1 MLFHASP
8 VKNIKT
14 LTPRISN
21 HGKPLIYF
29 SSKPENTLVYLSNAV
44 EKCCK
49 ENGFDHKGIYAK
61 WGSYGFNKEGILT
74 LDEYWSNAAYDTYK
88 GVSGYIYRAEETA
101 CAVPFGE
108 IPFAF
113 ISENPVE
120 VKDCVFVPD
129 AYEAIQEAAREGKII
144 LTEYKDN
151 SPKKLEWI
159 EKTVKEEYETAKAEN
174 KEEYIFFLKRK
185 FEFL

>member
-8 VKNIKT
+8 VKDIKT
-14 LTPRISN
+14 LTPHISN

-49 ENGFDHKGIYAK
+49 EKGFPHDGIYTK

-74 LDEYWSNAAYDTYK
+74 LDEYYPNAALDTYK
-88 GVSGYIYRAEETA
+88 GVSGYIYAVKEAEFI
-101 CAVPFGE
+101 CPFGE
-108 IPFAF
+108 IPFSY
-113 ISENPVE
+113 ISEQPADTE
-120 VKDCVFVPD
+120 ACQFVPD
-129 AYEAIQEAAREGKII
+129 AYEAISEAAREGKIV

-151 SPKKLEWI
+151 SPSKLKWI
-159 EKTVKEEYETAKAEN
+159 EETVKKEYETGSP
-174 KEEYIFFLKRK
+174 EYRFFLKEK
-185 FEFL
+185 FPFII